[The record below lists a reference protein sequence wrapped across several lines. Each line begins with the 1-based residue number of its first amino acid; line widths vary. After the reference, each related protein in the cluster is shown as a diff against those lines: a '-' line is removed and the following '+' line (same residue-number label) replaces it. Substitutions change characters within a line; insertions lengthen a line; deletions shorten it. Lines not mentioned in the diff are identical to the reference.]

1 MRLLLGGLAVL
12 LSTVFFVPGAATQ
25 GMMPQPRGG
34 MGAPDPKSETK
45 EGPAEAAP
53 EEEAAEEELPPL
65 PAWPTAVKKRIEF
78 FELDGYFRLRAD
90 LRHNL
95 NLSQNDIRVGT
106 AAATY
111 APYWGPLAERS
122 ETNRCAVR
130 RTRTVVGTGDDR
142 GISASD
148 CPQRTLSGANLRLR
162 LEPRLNV
169 SESVRVRTQL
179 DVLDNLSLGSTPD
192 NLTSTSYLPS
202 APTAFFSD
210 SQAAPVAGE
219 NSATAAIVV
228 KRVWGEVDTP
238 LGQLSFGR
246 MPWHWGLGVLHNDG
260 QCWDCN
266 VGNNL
271 DRVAFVSA
279 PIAGHRLG
287 LAYDFAASGP
297 SSATVLAG
305 RPAYG
310 GRWRDGSVID
320 LEQLDDVDQLALM
333 ITRVADETEQA
344 DRLARGELVTS
355 YGAYILW
362 RQQSFDYVNAAADGS
377 GTGTLNR
384 TQDQLGAQL
393 VERHAWS
400 WTADGWARL
409 AWRKLRLEAEALIIG
424 GRIENVSDDTSSIS
438 PRRLLQYGLV
448 ARSRYL
454 FFGDKLKLDFELGSA
469 SGDDSEL
476 FDLNRRRQRVIDPN
490 LRDASLNE
498 LRFNPDFLVDLILFR
513 EILGTVANATYLKPS
528 LQFDFLGALGTRLD
542 LIYSFANNPTAYP
555 GNARSLGLEMDLDLY
570 YQNLDD
576 GFTAG
581 LQYGLLIPLGALDR
595 PASIYLSDAK
605 DAGLAQTLRARM
617 VIKF

>member
-12 LSTVFFVPGAATQ
+12 LGTVCWIPGAATQ

-34 MGAPDPKSETK
+34 MGAPDPKTETK
-45 EGPAEAAP
+45 DGPAEAAP
-53 EEEAAEEELPPL
+53 AEEAAEEELPPL
-65 PAWPTAVKKRIEF
+65 PAWPNVVKKRIEF
-78 FELDGYFRLRAD
+78 FELDGYFRVRAD

-95 NLSQNDIRVGT
+95 NLSQGDIRVGT

-111 APYWGPLAERS
+111 APYWMPLAERS
-122 ETNRCAVR
+122 ETNRCALR
-130 RTRTVVGTGDDR
+130 RTRTVVGTGDTRDLPA
-142 GISASD
+142 GD
-148 CPQRTLSGANLRLR
+148 CPQRTLTGANLRLR
-162 LEPRLNV
+162 LDPRLNV
-169 SESVRVRTQL
+169 SESVRVFTQV
-179 DVLDNLSLGSTPD
+179 DILDNLSLGSTPD
-192 NLTSTSYLPS
+192 NLTSTGYAPS
-202 APTAFFSD
+202 APLAFMAD
-210 SQAAPVAGE
+210 SQAAPVAGQ
-219 NSATAAIVV
+219 NSATAAMVV
-228 KRVWGEVDTP
+228 KRAWGEVDTP
-238 LGQLSFGR
+238 LGQLRFGR
-246 MPWHWGLGVLHNDG
+246 MPWHWGLGMMQNDG

-271 DRVAFVSA
+271 DRIAFITA
-279 PIAGHRLG
+279 PIAGHRLA

-305 RPAYG
+305 RPAYS
-310 GRWRDGSVID
+310 GRWGNGSVID

-333 ITRVADETEQA
+333 ITRSADETERV
-344 DRLARGELVTS
+344 DRLTRGQLVLD
-355 YGAYILW
+355 YGAYLLW
-362 RQQSFDYVNAAADGS
+362 RQQAFDYAAQATDTS
-377 GTGTLNR
+377 GTGTLDR

-393 VERHAWS
+393 IERHAWS

-409 AWRKLRLEAEALIIG
+409 AWRKLRLEAEAIFVG
-424 GRIENVSDDTSSIS
+424 GKIENVSDDPNTISS
-438 PRRLLQYGLV
+438 RRLVQYGLV

-454 FFGDKLKLDFELGSA
+454 FFGERLKLDFELGSA

-528 LQFDFLGALGTRLD
+528 LQFDFLGALGSRLD

-570 YQNLDD
+570 YYNVDD
-576 GFTAG
+576 GFSAG
-581 LQYGLLIPLGALDR
+581 VQYGLLIPFSALDR
-595 PASIYLSDAK
+595 PANIYLSDAK